1 MIAGRKV
8 IPVKVLFVCS
18 ANRFRSVIASACFKD
33 LVEKKKPD
41 GNWEVSSAGTWAIEG
56 LPPLSQAISIAAKLG
71 LNIDHVRSREVDA
84 NLLQDAD
91 LVIVMS
97 NGQKEALTLDFL
109 QEKDRIFLCS
119 EVCEDQAYS
128 IPDPVEDNIDQSPE
142 ELAEELCRLIE
153 LGFDRICEQARRL
166 YQERQGKRE

>member
-1 MIAGRKV
+1 MN
-8 IPVKVLFVCS
+8 VLFVCS
-18 ANRFRSVIASACFKD
+18 ANRFRSVISAACFQS
-33 LVEKKKPD
+33 LLEKRNPE
-41 GNWEVSSAGTWAIEG
+41 GSWNVSSAGTWAKDG
-56 LPPLSQAISIAAKLG
+56 LPPLTEAVAFARKNG
-71 LNIDHVRSREVDA
+71 FNIDNVRSREVNA
-84 NLLQDAD
+84 YQLQDAD

-97 NGQKEALTLDFL
+97 PGQKEALTLEFPR
-109 QEKDRIFLCS
+109 EKDRIFLCS

>member
-71 LNIDHVRSREVDA
+71 LNIDQVRSREVDA

-97 NGQKEALTLDFL
+97 NGQKEALTLDFP

-119 EVCEDQAYS
+119 EVCENQAYS
-128 IPDPVEDNIDQSPE
+128 IPDPVEDVIDQTPE
-142 ELAEELCRLIE
+142 ELGEEICRLVNK
-153 LGFDRICEQARRL
+153 GFDEICELAVNL
-166 YQERQGKRE
+166 HKKGFPER